1 MAKRRMMAALAAVA
15 TLACGLAGPA
25 AQADELSDLKEAA
38 AQARNAYDEAVSER
52 DALKPARDK
61 AQAVLDEG
69 TIGYFKARGATDAV
83 RILNDDGTLTGHDY
97 ASDIRKMKAEGD
109 SETDLDAM
117 LSGLW
122 AIRCMNEFRAEEGT
136 SPKVENYPDRGGKPL
151 KPLLVTDGLMAIAEA
166 HGDRNRVDSDG
177 LTHYMDFSNE
187 AENICGADE
196 DDMFACY
203 YGEKEQ
209 FNGVNSK
216 GAGHYLNIVN
226 DELQYAGSG
235 DLVQDFSMEN
245 DTFYVTQKQYW
256 DNIFSQGRTLTVDD
270 YEADVRA
277 YKAPYDKAVSDYD
290 TAAKAADEAKAAY
303 KRAEQAVSDYNNA
316 GFTVTFDADGGSAVQ
331 AQKVR
336 RGSTATR
343 PADPVR
349 DGYTFQGWYKGD
361 TKYDFSTPV
370 NADVALTARWKAVSK
385 PKSKTFTVSFDA
397 AGGSKVQSQK
407 VTEGQKAARPADPAK
422 KGFAFDGWYRGDA
435 KYDFSAPVTA
445 DLTLTAHWSPVF
457 SDVTADTPH
466 SADISWTASTGIAKG
481 WGEADGTRTFRG
493 MDTVKRQ
500 DMAAFLRRL
509 AVRMGVAGADSW
521 KPTAADWS
529 RFPDVD
535 KSTPHAEDVLWL
547 AHAGVAYGYREADG
561 SWRFSGLTPV
571 YRQDMAAFLHRLARL
586 AGRGSGVA
594 STRFADVTDST
605 PHAADIRW
613 LGGTGIA
620 KGYAGGTFS
629 GMTPTYRQ
637 DMAAFLHRTDQLG

>member
-1 MAKRRMMAALAAVA
+1 MAKRRWVAALAAVA
-15 TLACGLAGPA
+15 TLAAGMAAPA

-38 AQARNAYDEAVSER
+38 ARAKGAYDKAVSDR

-69 TIGYFKARGATDAV
+69 TIGYFRARGATDAV

-122 AIRCMNEFRAEEGT
+122 AIRRMNEFRAEEGT

-166 HGDRNRVDSDG
+166 HGDRNRVDSAG

-270 YEADVRA
+270 YEADVNA

-361 TKYDFSTPV
+361 TKYDFS
-370 NADVALTARWKAVSK
+370 
-385 PKSKTFTVSFDA
+385 
-397 AGGSKVQSQK
+397 
-407 VTEGQKAARPADPAK
+407 
-422 KGFAFDGWYRGDA
+422 
-435 KYDFSAPVTA
+435 APVTA

-481 WGEADGTRTFRG
+481 WGEADGTRTRSAAWTRSNARTWRRSCVVWPCAWGSRARTRG
-493 MDTVKRQ
+493 S
-500 DMAAFLRRL
+500 RRPPT
-509 AVRMGVAGADSW
+509 GAGSPTWTSRPRTRRTSCGSPTRAS
-521 KPTAADWS
+521 PTATARPTAHGVS
-529 RFPDVD
+529 R
-535 KSTPHAEDVLWL
+535 A
-547 AHAGVAYGYREADG
+547 
-561 SWRFSGLTPV
+561 
-571 YRQDMAAFLHRLARL
+571 
-586 AGRGSGVA
+586 
-594 STRFADVTDST
+594 
-605 PHAADIRW
+605 
-613 LGGTGIA
+613 
-620 KGYAGGTFS
+620 
-629 GMTPTYRQ
+629 
-637 DMAAFLHRTDQLG
+637 